1 MIKVKISI
9 GWHQLKSDFSSDSD
23 NLSIFNFTNTN
34 DNIYNNKQFFINSK
48 IDNPDFWFILENTT
62 SNKKETTNINPEN
75 VYFLNS
81 ETRYDPSYFLLPSK
95 KQFLNQFK
103 YIYSPNFTN
112 LITSINT
119 PPFLMWSLRGNPFL
133 ESFEESDVEFYK
145 NYNPKKDRLL
155 SVYCTDKQITE
166 IQKVRLD
173 FVKKLKAELG
183 DDLHWYG
190 TDIKTKSKIDGIG
203 RYKYHLVLENQ
214 ISNNFISEKLYDPFL
229 GNSYP
234 IYSGAPNA
242 SEFFNTES
250 FTYINLHDFNGSI
263 NKIKE
268 CIKSDLHEK
277 NKLHIDKSKNYV
289 LTKFNLIKRIDEIV
303 ENVSKKA
310 NTGEAKLYSVYP
322 KIHFEGKTRFSKIIY
337 SINRRIKISHCFSKI
352 L

>member
-119 PPFLMWSLRGNPFL
+119 PPFLMWSLR
-133 ESFEESDVEFYK
+133 E
-145 NYNPKKDRLL
+145 
-155 SVYCTDKQITE
+155 
-166 IQKVRLD
+166 
-173 FVKKLKAELG
+173 
-183 DDLHWYG
+183 
-190 TDIKTKSKIDGIG
+190 
-203 RYKYHLVLENQ
+203 
-214 ISNNFISEKLYDPFL
+214 
-229 GNSYP
+229 
-234 IYSGAPNA
+234 
-242 SEFFNTES
+242 
-250 FTYINLHDFNGSI
+250 
-263 NKIKE
+263 
-268 CIKSDLHEK
+268 
-277 NKLHIDKSKNYV
+277 
-289 LTKFNLIKRIDEIV
+289 
-303 ENVSKKA
+303 
-310 NTGEAKLYSVYP
+310 
-322 KIHFEGKTRFSKIIY
+322 IHF
-337 SINRRIKISHCFSKI
+337 
-352 L
+352 